1 MVYLKNTNYPEPA
14 SSEKKK
20 VKFYK
25 RKWFRLL
32 AAIAGIFLIVGGVM
46 AWKTGGILNKISG
59 GGLFSSLIH
68 SLPGV
73 SDELKGEKDG
83 RINLMLLGMRGENV
97 PGGGTLADTIMVL
110 SIVPKENKIS
120 MISIPRDLYVD
131 NPVWGNK
138 TKINAVYAAGE
149 ENGKKQGLP
158 EMEKVLSNVTGLP
171 IEYGISINF
180 EGFKQLINTI
190 GGVTIALDSPFDEA
204 VQFNEPHV
212 CDSFFT
218 VPTGKWEN
226 KIVKHHETL
235 ANGTSVEVK
244 TKIPKYPL
252 CTAPA
257 NTLECGG
264 NFKLPAGTQTLSGEQ
279 ALCYA
284 RSRATSSDFERAKR
298 QQQIIQLV
306 KEKLLSAGTLT
317 DFGKLNGILND
328 LGDNVRSDLEAWEMK
343 RFYDLYVGM
352 QNPQIYQ
359 RVLENSEEGLLYNP
373 PQTKETGYI
382 LLPIGDNYDKIR
394 EMAKNIF
401 TLPKQ
406 SDIQPK

>member
-1 MVYLKNTNYPEPA
+1 MAYLEREDYSGGQKKQ
-14 SSEKKK
+14 EKKK
-20 VKFYK
+20 VKLFK
-25 RKWFRLL
+25 RKWFRLFL
-32 AAIAGIFLIVGGVM
+32 ALTGIVLIVGAVF

-59 GGLFSSLIH
+59 GGLLNSLIH

-73 SDELKGEKDG
+73 KDELKGEKSG
-83 RINLMLLGMRGENV
+83 QINLMLLGMRGENI

-110 SIVPKENKIS
+110 SIAPKENKVS

-158 EMEKVLSNVTGLP
+158 EMEKVLSDITGLP
-171 IEYGISINF
+171 IEYGVSINF
-180 EGFKQLINTI
+180 EGFKQVINAI
-190 GGVTIALDSPFDEA
+190 GGVEIILAQPFEESM
-204 VQFNEPHV
+204 QFDEPHV
-212 CDSFFT
+212 CDPNVFT
-218 VPTGKWEN
+218 EPTGTYEIKKN
-226 KIVKHHETL
+226 KR
-235 ANGTSVEVK
+235 G
-244 TKIPKYPL
+244 KITATYPL
-252 CTAPA
+252 CTNP
-257 NTLECGG
+257 TKECGG
-264 NFKLPAGTQTLSGEQ
+264 DFKLPAGKQTLMGDQ

-284 RSRATSSDFERAKR
+284 RSRATSNDFERAKR
-298 QQQIIQLV
+298 QQQIIQLA

-317 DFGKLNGILND
+317 DFGKLNGILNS
-328 LGDNVRSDLEAWEMK
+328 LGNNVRSDLQAWEMK
-343 RFYDLYVGM
+343 RFYELYTGM
-352 QNPQIYQ
+352 QNPQTFQ

-373 PQTKETGYI
+373 PQTKEAGYI
-382 LLPIGDNYDKIR
+382 LLPIGDNYNKIR

>member
-1 MVYLKNTNYPEPA
+1 MAYLERADYSGNQKNPEN
-14 SSEKKK
+14 KK

-25 RKWFRLL
+25 KKWFKFL
-32 AAIAGIFLIVGGVM
+32 AAAAAIFLIAGGIM

-59 GGLFSSLIH
+59 GGLFNSLIH

-73 SDELKGEKDG
+73 KDELKGEADG
-83 RINLMLLGMRGENV
+83 RINIMLLGMRGENV

-110 SIVPKENKIS
+110 SIVPKENKVS
-120 MISIPRDLYVD
+120 MISVPRDLYTD

-149 ENGKKQGLP
+149 ENGQKRGLP
-158 EMEKVLSNVTGLP
+158 EMEKVLSDVTGLP
-171 IEYGISINF
+171 IEYGASINF
-180 EGFKQLINTI
+180 EGFKQVINAI
-190 GGVTIALDSPFDEA
+190 GGVEITLAQPFEESM
-204 VQFNEPHV
+204 QFNEPHV

-218 VPTGKWEN
+218 VPTGKFN
-226 KIVKHHETL
+226 TKTVKYFSKATQTYKTRNT
-235 ANGTSVEVK
+235 AN
-244 TKIPKYPL
+244 YPL
-252 CTAPA
+252 CAAPKE
-257 NTLECGG
+257 TLECGG
-264 NFKLPAGTQTLSGEQ
+264 DFKLPAGKQTLNGEQ

-284 RSRATSSDFERAKR
+284 RSRVTSNDFERAKR

-317 DFGKLNGILND
+317 DFGKLNGILD
-328 LGDNVRSDLEAWEMK
+328 SLGDNVRSDLQPWEMK
-343 RFYDLYVGM
+343 RFYDLYTGM

-359 RVLENSEEGLLYNP
+359 RVLENSAEGLLYNP
-373 PQTKETGYI
+373 PETKETGYI
-382 LLPIGDNYDKIR
+382 LLPIGDNYEKIR

>member
-1 MVYLKNTNYPEPA
+1 MVYLERADCPGGQKNP
-14 SSEKKK
+14 EKKK
-20 VKFYK
+20 VKLYK
-25 RKWFRLL
+25 RRWFRFL
-32 AAIAGIFLIVGGVM
+32 AVIIGIFLIIGGVM

-73 SDELKGEKDG
+73 NDELKGEKDG

-120 MISIPRDLYVD
+120 MISVPRDLYVD
-131 NPVWGNK
+131 NPVWRNK

-158 EMEKVLSNVTGLP
+158 EMEKVLSNITGLP
-171 IEYGISINF
+171 IEYGVSINF
-180 EGFKQLINTI
+180 EGFKQVINAI
-190 GGVTIALDSPFDEA
+190 GGVEITLAQPFEEA
-204 VQFNEPHV
+204 VQFDEPHV
-212 CDSFFT
+212 CDLNVFT
-218 VPTGKWEN
+218 VPTGTFEIKKN
-226 KIVKHHETL
+226 KR
-235 ANGTSVEVK
+235 S
-244 TKIPKYPL
+244 KITAQYPL
-252 CTAPA
+252 CTNP
-257 NTLECGG
+257 NKECGG
-264 NFKLPAGTQTLSGEQ
+264 DFKLPAGKQTLNGDQ

-284 RSRATSSDFERAKR
+284 RSRATSNDFERAKR

-306 KEKLLSAGTLT
+306 KGKLLSTGTLT
-317 DFGKLNGILND
+317 DFGKLNGILD
-328 LGDNVRSDLEAWEMK
+328 SLGDNVRSDLEAWEMK
-343 RFYDLYVGM
+343 RFYELYTGM
-352 QNPQIYQ
+352 QNPQTFQ
-359 RVLENSEEGLLYNP
+359 RVLENSAEGLLYNP
-373 PQTKETGYI
+373 PETKETGYI

-394 EMAKNIF
+394 AMAKNIF

>member
-1 MVYLKNTNYPEPA
+1 MAYLERADYSSNQKNPEN
-14 SSEKKK
+14 KK

-25 RKWFRLL
+25 KKWFKFL
-32 AAIAGIFLIVGGVM
+32 AAAAAIFLIAGGIM

-59 GGLFSSLIH
+59 GGFFNSLIH

-73 SDELKGEKDG
+73 KDELKGEADG
-83 RINLMLLGMRGENV
+83 RINIMLLGMRGENI

-110 SIVPKENKIS
+110 SIVPKENKVS
-120 MISIPRDLYVD
+120 MISIPRDLFVD

-158 EMEKVLSNVTGLP
+158 EMKKALSDIMGIPV
-171 IEYGISINF
+171 EYGASINF
-180 EGFKQLINTI
+180 EGFKQVINAI
-190 GGVTIALDSPFDEA
+190 GGIEITLAQPFEEA
-204 VQFNEPHV
+204 MQFDEPHV
-212 CDSFFT
+212 CDPNVFT
-218 VPTGKWEN
+218 VPTGKYEIKKN
-226 KIVKHHETL
+226 KR
-235 ANGTSVEVK
+235 G
-244 TKIPKYPL
+244 KITAQYPL
-252 CTAPA
+252 CTNP
-257 NTLECGG
+257 NKECGG
-264 NFKLPAGTQTLSGEQ
+264 DFKLPAGKQTLTGDQ

-284 RSRATSSDFERAKR
+284 RSRATSNDFERAKR
-298 QQQIIQLV
+298 QQQIIHLV

-317 DFGKLNGILND
+317 DFGKLNGILNG
-328 LGDNVRSDLEAWEMK
+328 LGDNVRSDLQAWEMK
-343 RFYDLYVGM
+343 RFYDLYAGM
-352 QNPQIYQ
+352 QNSQVYQ

>member
-1 MVYLKNTNYPEPA
+1 MVYLERADY
-14 SSEKKK
+14 SSSQKSPEKKK
-20 VKFYK
+20 VKLFK
-25 RKWFRLL
+25 RKWFRLFL
-32 AAIAGIFLIVGGVM
+32 ALAGIILIVGGVM
-46 AWKTGGILNKISG
+46 AWKTGGILNKITG
-59 GGLFSSLIH
+59 GGLFNSLIH

-73 SDELKGEKDG
+73 KDELKGEKDG
-83 RINLMLLGMRGENV
+83 RINLMLLGMRGENI
-97 PGGGTLADTIMVL
+97 PGGGTLADTIMIL
-110 SIVPKENKIS
+110 SIIPKENKIS

-158 EMEKVLSNVTGLP
+158 EMEKVLSDVTGLP
-171 IEYGISINF
+171 IEYGVSINF
-180 EGFKQLINTI
+180 TGFKQLIDAI
-190 GGVTIALDSPFDEA
+190 GGVEITLAQPFEEA
-204 VQFNEPHV
+204 VQFDEPHV
-212 CDSFFT
+212 CDPNVFT
-218 VPTGKWEN
+218 VPTGTYEIKKN
-226 KIVKHHETL
+226 KR
-235 ANGTSVEVK
+235 G
-244 TKIPKYPL
+244 KITATYPL
-252 CTAPA
+252 CTNPHK
-257 NTLECGG
+257 ECGG
-264 NFKLPAGTQTLSGEQ
+264 DFRLPAGKQTLMGDQ

-284 RSRATSSDFERAKR
+284 RSRATSNDFERAKR

-317 DFGKLNGILND
+317 DFGKLNGILNS
-328 LGDNVRSDLEAWEMK
+328 LGDNVRSDLQAWEMK
-343 RFYDLYVGM
+343 KFYDLYTGM
-352 QNPQIYQ
+352 QNPQTYQ

-382 LLPIGDNYDKIR
+382 LLPIGDNYNKIR